1 MKKSMPFW
9 LTLSQLY
16 NIKNVKFLKVFLA
29 QAFSIIWA
37 VRCGQ
42 LIKVIFVRAGED
54 KRNNKISGEIANGE

>member
-1 MKKSMPFW
+1 
-9 LTLSQLY
+9 
-16 NIKNVKFLKVFLA
+16 VFLA